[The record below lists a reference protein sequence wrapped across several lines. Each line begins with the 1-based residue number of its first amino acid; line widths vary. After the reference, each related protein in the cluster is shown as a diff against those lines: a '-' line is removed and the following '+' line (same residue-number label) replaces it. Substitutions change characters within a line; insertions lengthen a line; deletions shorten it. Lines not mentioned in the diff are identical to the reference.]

1 MSELEKKNHVIHEL
15 IFDLSFGAV
24 NLPDKLQECIN
35 NIQRTTGSKRELLI
49 QQAIGYTVAMKDF
62 NMSIMFLDAVSGS
75 DKNLV
80 KTIPEEITFL
90 IIFSEPI

>member
-24 NLPDKLQECIN
+24 DLPDKLQECIN
-35 NIQRTTGSKRELLI
+35 NIQRATGSKRELLI

-62 NMSIMFLDAVSGS
+62 NLLDFRICNA
-75 DKNLV
+75 
-80 KTIPEEITFL
+80 
-90 IIFSEPI
+90 IINRLHDARL